1 MKPLRISIA
10 LFLCAASVHA
20 ALYTPPAD
28 LTDRPASCTLAW
40 DANTEVDLA
49 GYRLYWGTASG
60 AYLFTQQLSLV
71 TTNTV
76 TNLVAGQT
84 WYFVVTAFNTSGLE
98 SGPSNEVSYRPPSQ
112 PKPPKGL
119 RFWQRIIAWLRGREA

>member
-1 MKPLRISIA
+1 MK
-10 LFLCAASVHA
+10 LFLAISMLGCVTAHC

-28 LTDRPASCTLAW
+28 LTDRPAACSLAW
-40 DANTEVDLA
+40 DANSEPDLA
-49 GYRLYWGTASG
+49 GYRLYWGTGSG
-60 AYLFTQQLSLV
+60 TYQFTQQLGL
-71 TTNTV
+71 TTNHTV
-76 TNLVAGQT
+76 TNLVLGQT